1 MADEKYSKKKFG
13 DTYYPITQ
21 NQMSNNRFKNFTG
34 DKKFGSREDL
44 NKYHK
49 DLKTKLSKEKVRP
62 SEILKLDKE
71 FKSRMKRANDDLQYK
86 LSNRAGMKEERKKQ
100 KGTIPDTGSAFST
113 GGQMLKGGQ
122 KKLDK
127 NKDGKISGDDF
138 KMMKAKYGKMMKAG
152 KGGGADIDYR
162 LGTKM
167 QGDYEGKTLT
177 GKAKEFL
184 GTGVKQTKGSISE
197 LRKKLLKKLRGAQ
210 VGPAEEAALDKMK
223 PSEMK
228 KKLDSMSKA
237 KYGKMMKANKGM
249 EAKSTKGYG
258 AARTS
263 GMGLQDQSLKS
274 GQNYE
279 ITKGGD
285 YIKDLI

>member
-62 SEILKLDKE
+62 SEIAKLDKE

-138 KMMKAKYGKMMKAG
+138 KMMKAKYGKMMKA
-152 KGGGADIDYR
+152 
-162 LGTKM
+162 
-167 QGDYEGKTLT
+167 
-177 GKAKEFL
+177 
-184 GTGVKQTKGSISE
+184 
-197 LRKKLLKKLRGAQ
+197 
-210 VGPAEEAALDKMK
+210 
-223 PSEMK
+223 
-228 KKLDSMSKA
+228 
-237 KYGKMMKANKGM
+237 NKGM

>member
-1 MADEKYSKKKFG
+1 MADEKYSKKKFREE
-13 DTYYPITQ
+13 YYPITQ
-21 NQMSNNRFKNFTG
+21 NEMSNNRFKNFTG
-34 DKKFGSREDL
+34 DKNFGSREDL
-44 NKYHK
+44 DNYHK
-49 DLKTKLSKEKVRP
+49 KLKTGLTKEKVRP

-71 FKSRMKRANDDLQYK
+71 YKVRMKRANEDLQEK
-86 LSNRAGMKEERKKQ
+86 LANRSGMKEARKKQ
-100 KGTIPDTGSAFST
+100 KDTIPDTGSAFST

-197 LRKKLLKKLRGAQ
+197 LRKKVLKKLSGSQ
-210 VGPAEEAALDKMK
+210 VSDKEAKEIIKSL
-223 PSEMK
+223 P
-228 KKLDSMSKA
+228 KA

>member
-138 KMMKAKYGKMMKAG
+138 KMMKAKYGKMMKA
-152 KGGGADIDYR
+152 
-162 LGTKM
+162 
-167 QGDYEGKTLT
+167 
-177 GKAKEFL
+177 
-184 GTGVKQTKGSISE
+184 
-197 LRKKLLKKLRGAQ
+197 
-210 VGPAEEAALDKMK
+210 
-223 PSEMK
+223 
-228 KKLDSMSKA
+228 
-237 KYGKMMKANKGM
+237 NKGM

>member
-138 KMMKAKYGKMMKAG
+138 KMMKA
-152 KGGGADIDYR
+152 
-162 LGTKM
+162 
-167 QGDYEGKTLT
+167 
-177 GKAKEFL
+177 
-184 GTGVKQTKGSISE
+184 
-197 LRKKLLKKLRGAQ
+197 
-210 VGPAEEAALDKMK
+210 
-223 PSEMK
+223 
-228 KKLDSMSKA
+228 
-237 KYGKMMKANKGM
+237 NKGM